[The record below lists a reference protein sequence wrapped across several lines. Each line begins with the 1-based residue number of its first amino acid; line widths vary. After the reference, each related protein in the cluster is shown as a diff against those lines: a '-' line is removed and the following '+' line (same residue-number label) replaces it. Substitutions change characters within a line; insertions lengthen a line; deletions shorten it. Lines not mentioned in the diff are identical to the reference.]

1 MPVMTKEFE
10 LEDGSKILVR
20 QAGGMTKLR
29 IENIQA
35 RIFREHMHFGLD
47 PTEWT
52 DEQQNQFT
60 DALEAA
66 GAGMDAQM
74 EAWIPKSVIEP
85 KDFDVDTLTSKEL
98 RMILGFVRGDDP
110 EGAPPLDNSAE

>member
-1 MPVMTKEFE
+1 MPVLTKEFE

-35 RIFREHMHFGLD
+35 RVFRDHMHFGPD

-74 EAWIPKSVIEP
+74 EPWIPKSVIEP
-85 KDFDVDTLTSKEL
+85 KDFDVDTLTSTEL